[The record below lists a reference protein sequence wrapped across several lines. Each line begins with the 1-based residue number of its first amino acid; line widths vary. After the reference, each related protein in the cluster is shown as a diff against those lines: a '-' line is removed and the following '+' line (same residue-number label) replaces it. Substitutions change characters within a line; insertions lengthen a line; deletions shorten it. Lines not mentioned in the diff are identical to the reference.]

1 MNGQTINAS
10 LTTNT
15 PFHTDKIEWTF
26 VSWFNKTSNAV
37 TNKTCRFV
45 GITVAVLASVFT
57 IIPSLAADLGYAV
70 KRLYDRKINT
80 PQTPIQNFMPSDG
93 SKFPTV
99 PDQVGRRN
107 PDYPYFN
114 EPFIG
119 YVRPNSP
126 DDTYY
131 SVSSQS
137 TTLSGGSDNAFKSA
151 VE

>member
-10 LTTNT
+10 LKPNT
-15 PFHTDKIEWTF
+15 PINTDKIEWTF

-99 PDQVGRRN
+99 PGQGLPN
-107 PDYPYFN
+107 PDLRGHIQDMIHV
-114 EPFIG
+114 EI
-119 YVRPNSP
+119 P
-126 DDTYY
+126 DDT
-131 SVSSQS
+131 SDSSLFSAVSQFAS
-137 TTLSGGSDNAFKSA
+137 TYLGTSFKSKL
-151 VE
+151 